1 MLRERRSG
9 KLGSASALLE
19 ALAGEPLAVSA
30 HAACELQAGAALS
43 VNPDSER
50 ANVDALLSALVVV
63 QTGESLPV
71 RYGEV
76 LAELKKR
83 GQSIPTM
90 DLLIATAALTH
101 DATLVT
107 SNARDLD
114 RVPGLTVRGY

>member
-1 MLRERRSG
+1 MVHSRIEQEPGFDEHMVRRDERMT
-9 KLGSASALLE
+9 
-19 ALAGEPLAVSA
+19 
-30 HAACELQAGAALS
+30 CFQ
-43 VNPDSER
+43 D
-50 ANVDALLSALVVV
+50 D
-63 QTGESLPV
+63 V

-101 DATLVT
+101 DATRVT